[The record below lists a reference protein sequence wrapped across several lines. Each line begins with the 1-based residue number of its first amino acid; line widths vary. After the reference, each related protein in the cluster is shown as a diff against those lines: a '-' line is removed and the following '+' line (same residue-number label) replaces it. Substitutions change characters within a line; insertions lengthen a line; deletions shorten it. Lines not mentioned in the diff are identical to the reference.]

1 MIIYNITDD
10 GVKYEKER
18 SQLLFSSYYFLSNL
32 RIESSR
38 DLYDIVDL
46 TIELGGIKSA
56 LFTVIGAIGNYIN
69 I

>member
-1 MIIYNITDD
+1 MITYNITDD
-10 GVKYEKER
+10 GVAYHSE
-18 SQLLFSSYYFLSNL
+18 SCQLLFSSYYFLSNL